1 MVGESSKHFPAIHSF
16 KWSDIQTDLTT
27 YWPQYFNI
35 RRRKEGVQMRQGKEN
50 DQASTS
56 TIDCIMAFEKFKD

>member
-1 MVGESSKHFPAIHSF
+1 MY
-16 KWSDIQTDLTT
+16 KWREIQLDLET

-35 RRRKEGVQMRQGKEN
+35 RRRKEGVQVRKGKEN
-50 DQASTS
+50 DTPGTS